1 MTPSPPPR
9 PRPQHTHTPPRNV
22 TTTYPIQASPFLMH
36 AHEYAL
42 SLLSLGHRTCLSL
55 SMCWSH
61 ASGQEFRMVPGLY
74 TMYEVFK
81 GERNISCKYILE

>member
-1 MTPSPPPR
+1 MTPSPPP
-9 PRPQHTHTPPRNV
+9 PHPPPPPTHTPQTPPP
-22 TTTYPIQASPFLMH
+22 YILYKPHLFPCMH
-36 AHEYAL
+36 VNMR

-55 SMCWSH
+55 TMCWSH

-81 GERNISCKYILE
+81 GERNISCKYILG